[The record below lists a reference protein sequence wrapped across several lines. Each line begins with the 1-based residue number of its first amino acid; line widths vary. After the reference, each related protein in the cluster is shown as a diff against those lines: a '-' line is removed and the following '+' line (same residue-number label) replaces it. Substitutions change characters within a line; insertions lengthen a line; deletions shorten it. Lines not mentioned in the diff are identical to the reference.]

1 MRNIKILRPTGSSLV
16 VSFCLCAA
24 VAALTLISTQSI
36 SASDSVAG
44 TIRLLDDQHLHPGV
58 TFKIGSL
65 ASVLG
70 IMLLGVAYWNYAL
83 RCVVRNRTASLQQE
97 LEERHQIEVNLKN
110 LTDKLE
116 LRVRER
122 TVELENEIRDRIVA
136 EQAAKSS
143 ERKFKTL
150 FQNAADPIY
159 IADMEGRMIA
169 ANDQASRE
177 LGYSQDELL
186 LLRVSD
192 IDALDQPDHGAKFFQ
207 MVCEYGKASFET
219 IHKRKDGSNFIA
231 EVNARLIDYDGQP
244 AILGIARNL
253 TERKEAEAEK
263 DNLMAQLSQSQ
274 KIESI
279 GRLAGGIAHDFN
291 NLLTPIIGY
300 SELLMHDI
308 PPGNRGM
315 EKVERI
321 RQASDKAKI
330 LIQQLL
336 SFGRKQ
342 ILEMKT
348 IDLNQVV
355 SSFYEILR
363 RTIRE
368 NIDIRLN
375 MTQDSYGIHADK
387 NQIEQIIMNL
397 AVNAQDAIE
406 NKGTITIET
415 APVVLDEEYVRQ
427 HAGVKPGRFLMLA
440 VSDTGCGMDKET
452 LKKIYEPFFTTK
464 ITGEGTGLGLSTVYG
479 LVKQH
484 EGSIWVY
491 SEPGKGSAFKIYFPI
506 VDAEPVDELQPAL
519 EHVVMKSVNHTV
531 LLVEDSE
538 MVRDMV
544 HELLRDL
551 GFDMIVAEGPKQA
564 LKMIGQKQID
574 LLVTDVVMPDM
585 TGPELHNKLLKSQ
598 PGMKTLYMSGYTNN
612 VVIHHG
618 VLDEGTNF
626 IQKPFAVNDL
636 AIKVKNILDPV
647 KNNM

>member
-1 MRNIKILRPTGSSLV
+1 MPRPTINTLAV
-16 VSFCLCAA
+16 VFCLCAT

-36 SASDSVAG
+36 SANDSVPDAVL
-44 TIRLLDDQHLHPGV
+44 LLDGQNWHPGI

-65 ASVLG
+65 ATFLG
-70 IMLLGVAYWNYAL
+70 IMLLGVAYWNHTL
-83 RCVVRNRTASLQQE
+83 RRIVRNRTASLQQE

-110 LTDKLE
+110 LTDELE

-122 TVELENEIRDRIVA
+122 TMELENEVRERISA

-159 IADMEGRMIA
+159 IADMAGRMIA
-169 ANDQASRE
+169 VNDQASGE
-177 LGYSQDELL
+177 LGYSQDEMLQL
-186 LLRVSD
+186 GVSD
-192 IDALDQPDHGAKFFQ
+192 IDALDQPKAGANFFQ
-207 MVCEYGKASFET
+207 KVCESGKASFET
-219 IHKRKDGSNFIA
+219 IHRRKDGSSFAA

-263 DNLMAQLSQSQ
+263 ENLMAQLSQSQ

-300 SELLMHDI
+300 SELLLRDI
-308 PPGNRGM
+308 PPDNRGI

-342 ILEMKT
+342 VLEMKT
-348 IDLNQVV
+348 IDLNQVI

-368 NIDIRLN
+368 NIDIKLN
-375 MTQDSYGIHADK
+375 LTQDSYGIHADK

-397 AVNAQDAIE
+397 AVNAQDAIAS
-406 NKGTITIET
+406 KGTIAIET
-415 APVVLDEEYVRQ
+415 APVFLDEEYVRQ
-427 HAGVKPGRFLMLA
+427 HAGVRPGPFLML
-440 VSDTGCGMDKET
+440 VVTDTGCGMDKET

-491 SEPGKGSAFKIYFPI
+491 SEPGRGSTFKIYFPI
-506 VDAEPVDELQPAL
+506 IDALPADELPPVS
-519 EHVVMKSVNHTV
+519 EHVVIKSMNHTI

-538 MVRDMV
+538 IVRDMV
-544 HELLRDL
+544 HELLHDL
-551 GFDMIVAEGPKQA
+551 GFNVIVAEGPKQA
-564 LKMIGQKQID
+564 LKMSAEKHID
-574 LLVTDVVMPDM
+574 LLVTDVIMPDM
-585 TGPELHNKLLKSQ
+585 TGPELHKLLLKSH

-612 VVIHHG
+612 VIIHHG

-626 IQKPFAVNDL
+626 IQKPFAVCDL
-636 AIKVKNILDPV
+636 AMKVGNILDSMG
-647 KNNM
+647 KSDR

>member
-1 MRNIKILRPTGSSLV
+1 M
-16 VSFCLCAA
+16 
-24 VAALTLISTQSI
+24 
-36 SASDSVAG
+36 
-44 TIRLLDDQHLHPGV
+44 DDQHLHPGV

-110 LTDKLE
+110 LTDELE

-122 TVELENEIRDRIVA
+122 TMELENEIRDRIVA
-136 EQAAKSS
+136 EEAAKSS

-186 LLRVSD
+186 LLGVSD

-219 IHKRKDGSNFIA
+219 IHKRKDGSSFIA

-440 VSDTGCGMDKET
+440 VTDTGCGMDKET

-519 EHVVMKSVNHTV
+519 EHVVMKSANHTV

-618 VLDEGTNF
+618 VLDEGANF

-636 AIKVKNILDPV
+636 AIKVKNILDPL